1 MSRSTQKVVQ
11 PADEPAAPGTAT
23 FDSATRTLS
32 IPAMPEHATT
42 ICAYRRVLGG
52 DPEPAGI
59 STTTAVSVV
68 EFSPL
73 VPGSSYEFW
82 VVGRNRSAGEGP
94 ESNHVSYTAP
104 VGP

>member
-1 MSRSTQKVVQ
+1 
-11 PADEPAAPGTAT
+11 
-23 FDSATRTLS
+23 
-32 IPAMPEHATT
+32 
-42 ICAYRRVLGG
+42 VLERLDRQRHRGS
-52 DPEPAGI
+52 AGI
-59 STTTAVSVV
+59 STTTTVSVV

-73 VPGSSYEFW
+73 VPGASYEFW